1 MRFNDLIDIVRE
13 ECELNDVFMDLVENR
28 DTFTQMR
35 HDVVFL
41 SLRQRVCELHECEEI
56 IQNINDWVTIVMD
69 FVEDFNCVGDVVGP

>member
-13 ECELNDVFMDLVENR
+13 ECELNDVFMDLVKNR

-41 SLRQRVCELHECEEI
+41 SLRQRVCELHECEKI
-56 IQNINDWVTIVMD
+56 IQNIND
-69 FVEDFNCVGDVVGP
+69 